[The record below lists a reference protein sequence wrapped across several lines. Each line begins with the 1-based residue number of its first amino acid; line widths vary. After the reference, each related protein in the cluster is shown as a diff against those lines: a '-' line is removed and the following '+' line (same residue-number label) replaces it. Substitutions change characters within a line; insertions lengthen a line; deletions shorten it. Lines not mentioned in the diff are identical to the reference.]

1 MTIYSYTTKL
11 GTNSK
16 KSYTS
21 KEKLMDDL
29 KEFWSEI
36 GAAMLIEDAIK
47 ENIITI
53 NEIEVE

>member
-1 MTIYSYTTKL
+1 
-11 GTNSK
+11 
-16 KSYTS
+16 
-21 KEKLMDDL
+21 MDDL

-53 NEIEVE
+53 NEVEVE

>member
-11 GTNSK
+11 GANSK

-29 KEFWSEI
+29 KEFWAEI
-36 GAAMLIEDAIK
+36 GAGMLIEDAIK

-53 NEIEVE
+53 NEVDVE